1 MLRRPSSWLQGVNP
15 GKGKGEEERKGSR
28 AGGKTDTNLCHA
40 NWNAYVRSYSFVKV
54 RLLKNCSVSL
64 YGCELWNLR
73 HASVENINFILYVLE
88 SVLKSAWRLPS
99 MCRSSVLEIVA
110 DVVPLY
116 NIICL
121 SFTWSVAHQALIE
134 MLNSDSDVVQYVT
147 SYGLQ

>member
-1 MLRRPSSWLQGVNP
+1 
-15 GKGKGEEERKGSR
+15 
-28 AGGKTDTNLCHA
+28 
-40 NWNAYVRSYSFVKV
+40 
-54 RLLKNCSVSL
+54 
-64 YGCELWNLR
+64 
-73 HASVENINFILYVLE
+73 
-88 SVLKSAWRLPS
+88 